1 MTRAESEI
9 DIDRAP
15 VARPVV
21 AAVRGAVK
29 RYGDVTALAG
39 VDLELRAGEVLG
51 LLGPNGAGKTTL
63 VGLLLGLLKA
73 DDGSAEVFG
82 HAPQSDSARMRLGVM
97 LQISNV
103 PATLTVRELVDLQ
116 RSYFPRPLSM
126 DEALD
131 AAGAAEFA
139 DRRFGR
145 LSGGQRQRALFALA
159 LCGDPDLLV
168 LDEPTV
174 GLDAEARRAL
184 WRGIESMAAAGKT
197 VLLTTHYLEEAD
209 ALSSR
214 IVVLSRG
221 RIVADG
227 TPGEVKSRVRG
238 STVRCLT
245 SLAESEIAGWDGVE
259 SVARQTGSSGN
270 RLELV
275 TTEPEDIVRRLL
287 AADTS
292 LSDLEVQR
300 ASLEEAL
307 MSLTSEESTEPS
319 PQEVAA

>member
-1 MTRAESEI
+1 
-9 DIDRAP
+9 
-15 VARPVV
+15 
-21 AAVRGAVK
+21 
-29 RYGDVTALAG
+29 
-39 VDLELRAGEVLG
+39 
-51 LLGPNGAGKTTL
+51 
-63 VGLLLGLLKA
+63 
-73 DDGSAEVFG
+73 
-82 HAPQSDSARMRLGVM
+82 M
-97 LQISNV
+97 LQISNA
-103 PATLTVRELVDLQ
+103 PATLTVRELIDLQ
-116 RSYFPRPLSM
+116 RSYFVRPLAM

-227 TPGEVKSRVRG
+227 TPAEVKSRVRG
-238 STVRCLT
+238 STVRCST
-245 SLAESEIAGWDGVE
+245 SLAESEIAGWEGVE
-259 SVARQTGSSGN
+259 KVTAQNGG
-270 RLELV
+270 LELIA
-275 TTEPEDIVRRLL
+275 TEPENVVRRLL
-287 AADTS
+287 AADAS
-292 LSDLEVQR
+292 LRDLEVQR

-307 MSLTSEESTEPS
+307 MALTSSESDNS
-319 PQEVAA
+319 LSQEVAA

>member
-1 MTRAESEI
+1 MTEANTEPAPI
-9 DIDRAP
+9 D
-15 VARPVV
+15 RPVV

-29 RYGDVTALAG
+29 RYGEVTALSG

-63 VGLLLGLLKA
+63 VGLLLGLLYP
-73 DDGSAEVFG
+73 DVGTAEVFG
-82 HAPQSDSARMRLGVM
+82 HGPHSAAARMRLGVM

-103 PATLTVRELVDLQ
+103 PETLTVREHLELQ
-116 RSYFPRPLSM
+116 RSYFARPLPLA
-126 DEALD
+126 EALD
-131 AAGAAEFA
+131 AAGATEFA

-174 GLDAEARRAL
+174 GLDTEARRAL
-184 WRGIESMAAAGKT
+184 WRGIETMASSGKT

-221 RIVADG
+221 KIVADG
-227 TPGEVKSRVRG
+227 TPEDVKSQVRG
-238 STVRCLT
+238 NTVRCRTRLK
-245 SLAESEIAGWDGVE
+245 AREIANWQGVE
-259 SVARQTGSSGN
+259 KVSELRGAVEIVAS
-270 RLELV
+270 EAEEV
-275 TTEPEDIVRRLL
+275 VRRLL
-287 AADTS
+287 AADAAV
-292 LSDLEVQR
+292 SDLEIR
-300 ASLEEAL
+300 RGSLEEAL
-307 MSLTSEESTEPS
+307 MALTSTTAPNEDERAE
-319 PQEVAA
+319 EVAA